1 MNKSFYLSLA
11 KTNIKRNR
19 NAFFPFALSSATM
32 IALFYMI
39 DAIYGQVKNNDAN
52 FYGQGSMEQILS
64 FGVIICGIFAAGV
77 IFYTNRFL
85 IKQRSKELGLYSILG
100 MEKRHISKVLFF
112 ETAVVGAICISA
124 GLFFGILFSKLMFLV
139 LLKMMKLNASIPF
152 GISASVILRSILIFT
167 AVFGINILQ
176 NILRLS
182 RMKTIDLLHDESMG
196 EQEPKANWIF
206 AALGVIC
213 LFIGYYI
220 AVTTKNPIKALNL
233 FFIAVLFVMAGTH
246 FLFLSGSIVLLK
258 LLRKNKAFYYH
269 KTHMITVSGMM
280 HRMKRNAAGLA
291 NICILSASVLV
302 VISSTISLYVG
313 IYDLL
318 HNTYPRDV
326 IVSFYSPTEA
336 ARAATLKQTG
346 EEAPPTVDPEKI
358 QDAVLEH
365 ANQHNLTLSH
375 FHQNF
380 NLFTVVWE
388 KEDHV
393 YQEERQGLTED
404 DSVMINFCSLKEY
417 NQSVDK
423 RNQLEETDG
432 QTVWVLDNRG
442 EISNGD
448 AFSICGMKFFAKT
461 LEKDQKD
468 EDIQLL
474 FTQDYTAIEM
484 EYHSIQILVP
494 DKEAL
499 DHIADKIYKD
509 RNEETLAQIQYTFL
523 FDVDGNTDDIDDFC
537 GALWESFYHKGITNT
552 GSTRNIF
559 DEKSFIEGLYT
570 SLFFIGIF
578 IAVMFLLTTVLIIY
592 YKQISEGYEDRAR
605 FEILQKVGM
614 GQKEVKRVIKSQI
627 VQVFFLPLILAASH
641 IAFSFPMIRRIL
653 AIMGLINV
661 NLYAVCT
668 SLSILVFAIVYGIVY
683 YLTARSYYRIVY
695 GKH

>member
-233 FFIAVLFVMAGTH
+233 LPYC
-246 FLFLSGSIVLLK
+246 LLWQ
-258 LLRKNKAFYYH
+258 A
-269 KTHMITVSGMM
+269 
-280 HRMKRNAAGLA
+280 
-291 NICILSASVLV
+291 
-302 VISSTISLYVG
+302 
-313 IYDLL
+313 
-318 HNTYPRDV
+318 
-326 IVSFYSPTEA
+326 PT
-336 ARAATLKQTG
+336 
-346 EEAPPTVDPEKI
+346 
-358 QDAVLEH
+358 
-365 ANQHNLTLSH
+365 
-375 FHQNF
+375 
-380 NLFTVVWE
+380 
-388 KEDHV
+388 
-393 YQEERQGLTED
+393 
-404 DSVMINFCSLKEY
+404 FC
-417 NQSVDK
+417 
-423 RNQLEETDG
+423 
-432 QTVWVLDNRG
+432 
-442 EISNGD
+442 
-448 AFSICGMKFFAKT
+448 F
-461 LEKDQKD
+461 
-468 EDIQLL
+468 
-474 FTQDYTAIEM
+474 
-484 EYHSIQILVP
+484 
-494 DKEAL
+494 
-499 DHIADKIYKD
+499 
-509 RNEETLAQIQYTFL
+509 
-523 FDVDGNTDDIDDFC
+523 
-537 GALWESFYHKGITNT
+537 
-552 GSTRNIF
+552 
-559 DEKSFIEGLYT
+559 
-570 SLFFIGIF
+570 
-578 IAVMFLLTTVLIIY
+578 
-592 YKQISEGYEDRAR
+592 
-605 FEILQKVGM
+605 
-614 GQKEVKRVIKSQI
+614 
-627 VQVFFLPLILAASH
+627 
-641 IAFSFPMIRRIL
+641 
-653 AIMGLINV
+653 
-661 NLYAVCT
+661 
-668 SLSILVFAIVYGIVY
+668 
-683 YLTARSYYRIVY
+683 
-695 GKH
+695 